1 MKAIIEIFIVIALAS
16 WACSASADL
25 GGAPEKFVHASATT
39 VTQQSGYSVR
49 TTTLSTGT
57 EVHEYVSDQ
66 GIVFAVSWQ
75 GPFKPNLRKL
85 LGRHFGKIANHE
97 GRKAKSSRSNM
108 ELKDSEV
115 VIRTGGHMRA
125 YEGQAWLP
133 AQFPAGFSEDNIY

>member
-1 MKAIIEIFIVIALAS
+1 MKAIIKIFIVMLFATLA
-16 WACSASADL
+16 CPASADL
-25 GGAPEKFVHASATT
+25 GGEPEKFAHASATT
-39 VTQQSGYSVR
+39 VTQQPGYSVR

-97 GRKAKSSRSNM
+97 GRKAKSSRSQK

-115 VIRTGGHMRA
+115 VIRTSGHMRA

-133 AQFPAGFSEDNIY
+133 SQFPAGFSEENIT